1 MAWLFALSASHS
13 TRTQLLVISCVGI
26 IKSCFL
32 AFASDVLRLRR
43 DVEINFNIILWSFYL
58 LNVCTL
64 LFTIVISFSE
74 NRWHVLSP
82 SNKFYTFHAIVGD
95 TSIWLPYFNTANAPR
110 GAKLYSCC
118 SGIIKIFS
126 SYALLRMSDA
136 PKKIAK
142 YFSSS
147 HFCFFSSR
155 FLCHC
160 SFCANKSNWIFRTAA
175 CHLHIELSYTKCLQ
189 NDFVAPSAYEHFRC
203 IHPTHILN
211 SQIKFSQTHANMV

>member
-118 SGIIKIFS
+118 SDGIIKIFS

-136 PKKIAK
+136 PKKKSPNIFHLPIFA
-142 YFSSS
+142 FS
-147 HFCFFSSR
+147 H
-155 FLCHC
+155 LD
-160 SFCANKSNWIFRTAA
+160 FCAIAPFVRINLIEFFEQLHAIYTLNWVIQNAFKMIS
-175 CHLHIELSYTKCLQ
+175 LHPAHMNTFGASIQ
-189 NDFVAPSAYEHFRC
+189 
-203 IHPTHILN
+203 HI
-211 SQIKFSQTHANMV
+211 S